1 MKHLR
6 DSEAPTQSPS
16 AMPYSGMLT
25 VPLVHL
31 LVSACIVL
39 GVALLVFVA
48 WFPEPLGE
56 LAGGS
61 KLFWLVIAVD
71 VVCGPF
77 LTWLLYSPKKS
88 RFALTIDISL
98 IVFIQ
103 IAALAYGMYSLSISR
118 PIALVYEVDRFRLLS
133 VADIPEAEAAKAPS
147 WVSHW
152 GSSNVRVLGIRPA
165 TNLDEKLDSV
175 NGALQGVEPSQRPD
189 WWQDYALSI
198 PSVLKRARPLEEL
211 RQKHPT
217 KLEVLN
223 KAVEQAIAEARQ
235 GETTNSAQLLWLPLV
250 GRRSLEWV
258 VLLDPVTARPR
269 GYVALDGF

>member
-6 DSEAPTQSPS
+6 DSQAPTPS
-16 AMPYSGMLT
+16 FGPMPYSGTLT

-31 LVSACIVL
+31 LVSTCIVL
-39 GVALLVFVA
+39 GIALLVFIA

-61 KLFWLVIAVD
+61 KLFWIVVAVD

-88 RFALTIDISL
+88 RVALTIDISL
-98 IVFIQ
+98 VVFIQ
-103 IAALAYGMYSLSISR
+103 VAALAYGIYSLRISR

-133 VADIPEAEAAKAPS
+133 VADIPEAEVAKAPS
-147 WVSHW
+147 WVRHW
-152 GSSNVRVLGIRPA
+152 GGSNVRVLGIRSA

-217 KLEVLN
+217 RLEVLN
-223 KAVEQAIAEARQ
+223 KAVERAIGEVRQ
-235 GETTNSAQLLWLPLV
+235 GETTDSTQLLWLPLV

-258 VLLDPVTARPR
+258 VLLDPATARPR
-269 GYVALDGF
+269 GYVELDGF